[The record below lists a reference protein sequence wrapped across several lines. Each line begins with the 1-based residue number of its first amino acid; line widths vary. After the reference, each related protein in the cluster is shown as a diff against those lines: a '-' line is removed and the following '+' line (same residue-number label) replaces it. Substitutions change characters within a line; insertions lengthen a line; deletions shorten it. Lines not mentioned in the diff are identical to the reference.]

1 MKAIFVIENGFD
13 VNTGKLAQGDLMF
26 SRQAYVG
33 MSSQF
38 DMVTLGSQYDSVVD
52 YVGPLEVGDQ
62 AGGAIAAHP
71 EDVDNFNNTC
81 RTNNTVKYISANYN
95 GLTLGGTYS
104 FVGIAGNM
112 SENQIWSLGAG
123 YSNRPLVLGV
133 DYLNACTPTNS
144 CGLFNSSARFHPTR
158 RHRRNL
164 ASVRCVDGSSTS
176 AFLINNVP
184 ESV

>member
-13 VNTGKLAQGDLMF
+13 VNAGKLAQGDLMF

-104 FVGIAGNM
+104 FDGIPATCRKTRSGR
-112 SENQIWSLGAG
+112 WGPDTAT
-123 YSNRPLVLGV
+123 VL
-133 DYLNACTPTNS
+133 S
-144 CGLFNSSARFHPTR
+144 SSA
-158 RHRRNL
+158 
-164 ASVRCVDGSSTS
+164 S
-176 AFLINNVP
+176 AT
-184 ESV
+184 